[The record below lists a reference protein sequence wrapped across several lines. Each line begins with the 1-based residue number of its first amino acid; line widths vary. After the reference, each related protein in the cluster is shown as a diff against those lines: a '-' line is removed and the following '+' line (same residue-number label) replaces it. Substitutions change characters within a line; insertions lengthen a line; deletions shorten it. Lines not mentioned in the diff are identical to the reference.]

1 MAEQTLPPFPDD
13 VPTVS
18 LTVVDYGLL
27 QSGDKNEIN
36 TLWDAATKQ
45 GFWYMKN
52 HGAEH
57 LIEPMFELGGDTMRL
72 PYEDKMKF
80 WQGNSGGSFGYKAL
94 GATTVD
100 LKGSKDNCEMIN
112 ISKDD
117 TLSYPAVAHVP
128 YPEPVNAR
136 MQSAVKPF
144 VTACMEANSTIL
156 GIFNDKL
163 GLPSGTLE
171 SFHSS
176 GEHSVSEAR
185 VIKVPP
191 SKDADSIAVG
201 SHTDF
206 GSLSFLANKL
216 GGLQV
221 LLPGEE
227 HWKYVKPLPGHVI
240 CNVGDALNILSGGIL
255 QSSTHRVLPPPKEQ
269 SKYERWSLVF
279 FTRPGNSV
287 PLKALSA
294 QSSII
299 AASPGKDLDSGATA
313 LEWFMRRQSKWRVSN
328 QKTVDDYLAS
338 RGTEHT
344 KIAV

>member
-1 MAEQTLPPFPDD
+1 MADQTLPPFPDD

-27 QSGDKNEIN
+27 KSGDKNEIN

-57 LIEPMFELGGDTMRL
+57 VIEPMFELGRETMRL
-72 PYEDKMKF
+72 PYDDKMKF
-80 WQGNSGGSFGYKAL
+80 WQGNSGGSFGFVQSPRRYDR
-94 GATTVD
+94 D

-117 TLSYPAVAHVP
+117 TLSYPDVAH
-128 YPEPVNAR
+128 
-136 MQSAVKPF
+136 PF
-144 VTACMEANSTIL
+144 VTACMEANNTIL

-171 SFHSS
+171 RFHSS
-176 GEHSVSEAR
+176 EEHSVSEAR
-185 VIKVPP
+185 LIKVPP
-191 SKDADSIAVG
+191 SKDTESIAVG

-227 HWKYVKPLPGHVI
+227 HWKYPLPGHVI
-240 CNVGDALNILSGGIL
+240 CNVGDALNLLSGGIL

-287 PLKALSA
+287 SLKALSDH
-294 QSSII
+294 SSII
-299 AASPGKDLDSGATA
+299 AASPGRDLDSGATA
-313 LEWFMRRQSKWRVSN
+313 LDWFMRRQSKWRVSN